1 MTDRIQVGGLQ
12 VAKEL
17 FDFVNE
23 KAIPGTGIDQDKFWS
38 EFSAIANEL
47 APKNKALLAKRDDLQ
62 AVMALVRSG
71 ELGQPF
77 QFDNF
82 RD

>member
-47 APKNKALLAKRDDLQ
+47 APKNKAL
-62 AVMALVRSG
+62 
-71 ELGQPF
+71 
-77 QFDNF
+77 
-82 RD
+82 